1 MSQTEVQLIK
11 DAVIVNADVSNSA
24 AIDVSKISG
33 AMPLAGGTFTNDVTF
48 EGAVSGRQ
56 ILFDRSDN
64 AFKVSDNFNI
74 NLGSGNDL
82 QLFHNGSNSFI
93 TNTSSGGFLHLR
105 SGSGINLQDDT
116 GDENFLKCI
125 DNGAVELYHDN
136 TKKLETH
143 ANGIHMSG
151 SIYVPDSEI
160 IGFGDTSNPDL
171 RIFHNGNHSF
181 IQDSGTGNLF
191 VKTSSFQLENAAGN
205 ETLISAVED
214 GAVELYH
221 NGTKKLESTSGG
233 VNITGTIDADDV
245 ISVDGSSNV
254 DFRIQTSANN
264 RLILRGAS
272 SLSSIITQNNN
283 NLSLRHDGGTGGGT
297 EIVNMS
303 STGISIGNN
312 KDILIK
318 DFYGDTSGRI
328 VNSDSGANSL
338 AISVDP
344 QDSGSNSILLI
355 QIDGANKARFTSD
368 GFIPNGS
375 DTASANALDD
385 YEEGTFTP
393 NNTIGMPLTNTHPAQ
408 YVKIGQMCWIVMNVI
423 FDSTPSDVS
432 QCGLIQNLPFTSQ
445 NITVGG
451 VNGEQQLPYFFI
463 SENGGTASRDEDE
476 SNTVY
481 FVGKNES
488 RVDIFNL
495 SGGHLQ
501 TRGFLHGRRMRLN
514 FCYRTA

>member
-33 AMPLAGGTFTNDVTF
+33 ALPTAGGTITGDVTF
-48 EGAVSGRQ
+48 DGETAGRD
-56 ILFDRSDN
+56 IVFDRSDN
-64 AFKVSDNFNI
+64 ALEFADNAKAIYGAGSDLEI
-74 NLGSGNDL
+74 YHSGSANYIDGKTVATELISDDL
-82 QLFHNGSNSFI
+82 R
-93 TNTSSGGFLHLR
+93 LR
-105 SGSGINLQDDT
+105 SKTGNETYINADV
-116 GDENFLKCI
+116 
-125 DNGAVELYHDN
+125 NGAVELYHDN
-136 TKKLETH
+136 SKKLETH
-143 ANGIHMSG
+143 ANGIHLSG

-297 EIVNMS
+297 EILNMS

-328 VNSDSGANSL
+328 VNSDSTANSL

-344 QDSGSNSILLI
+344 QDSGVNSIFLI

-375 DTASANALDD
+375 DTAAANALDD

-408 YVKIGQMCWIVMNVI
+408 YVKIG
-423 FDSTPSDVS
+423 
-432 QCGLIQNLPFTSQ
+432 
-445 NITVGG
+445 
-451 VNGEQQLPYFFI
+451 
-463 SENGGTASRDEDE
+463 
-476 SNTVY
+476 
-481 FVGKNES
+481 
-488 RVDIFNL
+488 
-495 SGGHLQ
+495 
-501 TRGFLHGRRMRLN
+501 
-514 FCYRTA
+514 

>member
-74 NLGSGNDL
+74 NLGTGNDL
-82 QLFHNGSNSFI
+82 QIFHNGSNSFI
-93 TNTSSGGFLHLR
+93 TNISSGGFLHIR

-125 DNGAVELYHDN
+125 DNGAVQLYHDN
-136 TKKLETH
+136 SLRLATD
-143 ANGIHMSG
+143 ANGIHVTTNVHMDDNGRLELGTG
-151 SIYVPDSEI
+151 SDLQIY
-160 IGFGDTSNPDL
+160 
-171 RIFHNGNHSF
+171 HNGNHSF
-181 IQDSGTGNLF
+181 IEDSGTGNLF
-191 VKTSSFQLENAAGN
+191 VKTSKLAVENAAGN
-205 ETLISAVED
+205 ESLLTATQD
-214 GAVELYH
+214 GAVELFH
-221 NGTKKLESTSGG
+221 NGTKRLDTTSSGID
-233 VNITGTIDADDV
+233 VTGTIDADDV

-254 DFRIQTSANN
+254 DLRIQTSANN
-264 RLILRGAS
+264 RLVVRGAS

-328 VNSDSGANSL
+328 VNCDSGANSL

-344 QDSGSNSILLI
+344 DNSGSNSIFLI
-355 QIDGANKARFTSD
+355 QIDGNNKARFTSD

-375 DTASANALDD
+375 DTAAANALDD

-451 VNGEQQLPYFFI
+451 ANGEQQLPYFFI

-481 FVGKNES
+481 FIGKNES

-495 SGGHLQ
+495 AGGTLQ
-501 TRGFLHGRRMRLN
+501 TRGFLHGRRMRMN

>member
-33 AMPLAGGTFTNDVTF
+33 VMPLAGGTFTNDVTF

-64 AFKVSDNFNI
+64 AFKVSDNFNL

-93 TNTSSGGFLHLR
+93 TNTSSGGFLHIR

-143 ANGIHMSG
+143 ANGIHLSG

-205 ETLISAVED
+205 ETLFSAVED

-221 NGTKKLESTSGG
+221 NGTKKLET
-233 VNITGTIDADDV
+233 
-245 ISVDGSSNV
+245 
-254 DFRIQTSANN
+254 
-264 RLILRGAS
+264 
-272 SLSSIITQNNN
+272 
-283 NLSLRHDGGTGGGT
+283 
-297 EIVNMS
+297 S
-303 STGISIGNN
+303 STGATLSGNLSIDANVIHNGDTDTMLSFSANDQVDINCSGGMVARFTTDGISTGNN
-312 KDILIK
+312 KRIDIL
-318 DFYGDTSGRI
+318 DASGHRSGMI
-328 VNSDSGANSL
+328 NNSDSGANALRIAADPDNSGAGSSL
-338 AISVDP
+338 QFHVDGTEQARIANGIS
-344 QDSGSNSILLI
+344 
-355 QIDGANKARFTSD
+355 F
-368 GFIPNGS
+368 NG
-375 DTASANALDD
+375 DTADANFLND

-393 NNTIGMPLTNTHPAQ
+393 NNTIGMPLSSNFPAQ
-408 YVKIGQMCWIVMNVI
+408 YVKIGNLCWIMMDITFNSSPA
-423 FDSTPSDVS
+423 DTS
-432 QCGLIQNLPFTSQ
+432 QCGLIQNLPFTAK
-445 NITVGG
+445 NLT
-451 VNGEQQLPYFFI
+451 NGEQYVDFPFI
-463 SENGGTASRDEDE
+463 SESGSANLDHDLANTVTFIESQGTAI
-476 SNTVY
+476 
-481 FVGKNES
+481 KL
-488 RVDIFNL
+488 FNFGL
-495 SGGHLQ
+495 NAIQ
-501 TRGFLHGRRMRLN
+501 QRAFLAGRRMRFN
-514 FCYRTA
+514 FCYRTE